1 MSTWTLEHAK
11 AIVAAWPEVEEFDQ
25 PCGTWGK
32 PKDPLSM
39 HVASRLGNPAWFRLP
54 PKKRLVE
61 WTASDVK
68 PGMVFRVDGWAEGL
82 WRTLY
87 ETAGSGIVWNRD
99 GERTDWARLKEVWQ
113 WSIDASPGSWRPC
126 AKEVEE

>member
-1 MSTWTLEHAK
+1 MTTWTLEHAK
-11 AIVAAWPEVEEFDQ
+11 AIVAAWPEAEVQLNVDH
-25 PCGTWGK
+25 WAK
-32 PKDPLSM
+32 PKHCLYTYPTE
-39 HVASRLGNPAWFRLP
+39 HLGNPKHFRLP

-99 GERTDWARLKEVWQ
+99 GERTDWARLKEVWE
-113 WSIDASPGSWRPC
+113 WSLDASPGSWRPC

>member
-1 MSTWTLEHAK
+1 MTTWTLEHAK
-11 AIVAAWPEVEEFDQ
+11 AIVAAWPEVEVQLNVDH
-25 PCGTWGK
+25 WAK
-32 PKDPLSM
+32 PKHCLYTYPTE
-39 HVASRLGNPAWFRLP
+39 HLGNPKHFRLP

>member
-1 MSTWTLEHAK
+1 MTTWTLEHAK
-11 AIVAAWPEVEEFDQ
+11 AIVAAWPEVEVQLNVDH
-25 PCGTWGK
+25 WAK
-32 PKDPLSM
+32 PKHCLYTYPTE
-39 HVASRLGNPAWFRLP
+39 HLGNPKHFRLP

-126 AKEVEE
+126 AKEVEG